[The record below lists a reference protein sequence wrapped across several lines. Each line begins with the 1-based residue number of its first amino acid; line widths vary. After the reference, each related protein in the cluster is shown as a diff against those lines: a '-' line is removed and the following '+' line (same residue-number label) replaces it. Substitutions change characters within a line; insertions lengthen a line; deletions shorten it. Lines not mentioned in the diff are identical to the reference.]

1 VFWPAVLIRVTAL
14 AVEPA
19 LTFHWGEKPPA
30 SDKFERLNLMR
41 SLLFVFPYYTQI
53 SPLKKF
59 NNNISWNASLA
70 W

>member
-19 LTFHWGEKPPA
+19 LTFQWWEKPPD
-30 SDKFERLNLMR
+30 SDKIERLNLMR
-41 SLLFVFPYYTQI
+41 SLLSVFPYYTQI

-59 NNNISWNASLA
+59 NNNFSWNSLA